1 MKKSQI
7 EQPISLSPQPPT
19 PRGPRYRYFLEP
31 PETVALKL
39 GDLERVVE
47 KGLLAEGFDASRV
60 VELPA
65 AEALQGL
72 VPGISLKRLA
82 ELAPGCFR
90 QPEGDVRVPLPV
102 APLARVYQLVA
113 RQEII
118 EEAPLPPMEEAV
130 PVEELKAEELKKEE
144 AKGEAP
150 KEEAKEGG
158 AKEEAK
164 PEVVKNDAPV
174 AGDVVGKMP
183 EPPAKE
189 ETKGEADLKEA
200 GTEKKEEAK
209 PESVKPEVV
218 KDDAPATGDALAGK
232 MPEPLPIVEKGQPAK
247 EETKGGTDLKE
258 EGAEKKEEE
267 KPESVKPEV
276 VKDDAPVTGDALA
289 GKMSEPPPG
298 VEKGLPAKE
307 ETKGEAEKKEA
318 AKEEEKRQEKGEE
331 AAEKIVA
338 EKKAHVHA
346 STSQHPPIK
355 RLFSMMP
362 IFRRKVSHQPPPVV
376 SKPAPVP
383 EKPTRRPRVELPPPK
398 IFIAPP
404 APLVEEKVTA
414 PVEPPAPA
422 VAVPEASSPPV
433 TEPVVEEKRSVESA
447 MPAPAPVPQEAA
459 GQAERKEE
467 KPAEKRSEEPP
478 VVEVPAAK
486 EERVEA
492 AVMEAEPVVLKKKQP
507 LSQPLSNQDDL
518 QALFLTEE
526 LLTVERVIEL
536 CGGLPG
542 VKSCVLSHGS
552 AVIASHNVP
561 DTIDL
566 VSLSAHAVEMLH
578 AMRESAAKMGVGAVP
593 AVTIHSEKGPITF
606 FHQDDICLLV
616 LHKDRGFVPGVRE
629 KLQGVMDCLA
639 EARLPRP
646 LPQKPRFLEG

>member
-1 MKKSQI
+1 M
-7 EQPISLSPQPPT
+7 
-19 PRGPRYRYFLEP
+19 
-31 PETVALKL
+31 ALKL
-39 GDLERVVE
+39 GDLEPVVE

-90 QPEGDVRVPLPV
+90 QPEGDVRVALPV

-118 EEAPLPPMEEAV
+118 EEAPLPPVEEAV
-130 PVEELKAEELKKEE
+130 PVEESKAEELKKEE

-158 AKEEAK
+158 AKEESK
-164 PEVVKNDAPV
+164 PEVVKDDVPAT
-174 AGDVVGKMP
+174 GDVAGKMP
-183 EPPAKE
+183 EPPQVIEKEQPAKE
-189 ETKGEADLKEA
+189 GTKGEADLKEE
-200 GTEKKEEAK
+200 GTEKKEEAKGESKEEAK
-209 PESVKPEVV
+209 PESVKPEVA
-218 KDDAPATGDALAGK
+218 KNDAPATGDALA
-232 MPEPLPIVEKGQPAK
+232 E
-247 EETKGGTDLKE
+247 
-258 EGAEKKEEE
+258 
-267 KPESVKPEV
+267 
-276 VKDDAPVTGDALA
+276 
-289 GKMSEPPPG
+289 KMSEPP
-298 VEKGLPAKE
+298 
-307 ETKGEAEKKEA
+307 
-318 AKEEEKRQEKGEE
+318 AKEEEKQQEKGET
-331 AAEKIVA
+331 AEKIVA

-376 SKPAPVP
+376 SKPAPMP

-404 APLVEEKVTA
+404 PPLVEEKVTA
-414 PVEPPAPA
+414 PAEPQAPA
-422 VAVPEASSPPV
+422 VTVPEASAPPAA
-433 TEPVVEEKRSVESA
+433 EPPVEEKRSVENA
-447 MPAPAPVPQEAA
+447 MPAPPPVPPEAA

-467 KPAEKRSEEPP
+467 EPAEKRSEEPP